1 MKVILGI
8 TEFSKAKQWKQDILE
23 EDYVFAYIKIKALW
37 NDYELNSRLF
47 YCAGLLKCSISSIY
61 LKHDDCYA

>member
-37 NDYELNSRLF
+37 KDYELNSRLF
-47 YCAGLLKCSISSIY
+47 YCA
-61 LKHDDCYA
+61 